1 MAKRTFT
8 RAFTRTIEAGL
19 LGLMALGLAACATD
33 EGPPPPCPEIRIL
46 GGAEKLTR
54 FRPGNG
60 RDIIDVVHE
69 EQMTGFGGACQY
81 EYEDDGSAELTVL
94 IAPQILS
101 ERGPANAKGKSSFE
115 YFIAL
120 TDSSKNI
127 IKRDTF
133 SVDLT
138 YTASVP
144 RLAWQRTE
152 PYEVTLALK
161 PGETGQTYRFYL
173 GLKLTRDELQYQL
186 KNR

>member
-1 MAKRTFT
+1 MAKRNII
-8 RAFTRTIEAGL
+8 RTVQAGI

-60 RDIIDVVHE
+60 RDIIDVLHE
-69 EQMTGFGGACQY
+69 EQMTGFKSLCEY
-81 EYEDDGSAELTVL
+81 EYEDDGSSELTVW
-94 IAPQILS
+94 IAPQVLS
-101 ERGPANAKGKSSFE
+101 ERGPANAKGKSNFE
-115 YFIAL
+115 FFIAL
-120 TDSSKNI
+120 TDSAKKV

-133 SVDLT
+133 PVELT
-138 YTASVP
+138 YTASIP
-144 RLAWQRTE
+144 RLAWQLTE

-161 PGETGQTYRFYL
+161 PEETGRKYRFYL
-173 GLKLTRDELQYQL
+173 GLKLSREELEYQL